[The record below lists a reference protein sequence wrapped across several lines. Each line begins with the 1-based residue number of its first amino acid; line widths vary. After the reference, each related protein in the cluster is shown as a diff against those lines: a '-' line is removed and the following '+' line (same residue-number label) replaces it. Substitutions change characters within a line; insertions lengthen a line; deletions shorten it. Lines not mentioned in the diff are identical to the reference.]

1 MKYLKNN
8 LKSPIVNRIDLCKG
22 QFTILTLAIL
32 LTVISCSSK
41 DDNNNPPSNNTI
53 ETSIDEYPSTGDV
66 VTTITS
72 NLSGDVNFT
81 ITSQSISQAFDING
95 TTGELSVLAWQVF
108 DFEINPII
116 TLTVDASNETETEN
130 KIVIVSLNNIDD
142 IAAFLNSSRSA
153 YDNAA
158 NGEWVKILQ
167 NEFNDLA
174 NNLSEVT
181 KSGQFDNIFNNSQN
195 ISTGGANYTVTNN
208 NTPTMAEGSY
218 LFAFRYY
225 TSQNNTVDSNVK
237 ISETSYQSN
246 FETIGTNLPT
256 HDSGYN
262 YFVLK
267 GSNTPTSTTA
277 YLGVYESNTIG
288 YKSVSGSNSYFYE
301 SGDVTDLTNDGSN
314 RRYLYQGLST
324 TLKQWD

>member
-1 MKYLKNN
+1 MNFLKKNHKHHILNKVEVCKN
-8 LKSPIVNRIDLCKG
+8 LLKILS
-22 QFTILTLAIL
+22 FTFTLLIIA
-32 LTVISCSSK
+32 CSSE
-41 DDNNNPPSNNTI
+41 DVSSNPPSNNTI
-53 ETSIDEYPSTGDV
+53 EVSIDEYPTTGDL
-66 VTTITS
+66 VTTVNS
-72 NLSGDVNFT
+72 NLSGNLTFT
-81 ITSQSISQAFDING
+81 ITSQSIPQALDINDS
-95 TTGELSVLAWQVF
+95 GELRVLAWQVF
-108 DFEINPII
+108 DFETNPVI
-116 TLTVDASNETETEN
+116 TLTADVSNGTDTEN
-130 KIVIVSLNNIDD
+130 KIIIISLNNIDD
-142 IAAFLNSSRSA
+142 ISAFLNSSRNA
-153 YDNAA
+153 YDNAS
-158 NGEWVKILQ
+158 NGEWVKVLQ
-167 NEFNDLA
+167 SEYNDLA
-174 NNLSEVT
+174 NNLSEIT
-181 KSGQFDNIFNNSQN
+181 KSGQFDEIFNSNQN

-208 NTPTMAEGSY
+208 NTPTMQEGSY

-225 TSQNNTVDSNVK
+225 TGQNNTSDTNVK

-246 FETIGTNLPT
+246 FETIGANLPT

-267 GSNTPTSTTA
+267 GSNMPTSTTA